1 MSAVVDSTI
10 LVDFLRGNPAAV
22 QLIVRE
28 RAAAPLEASEMTRL
42 EILAGMRPTEE
53 SVTRQL
59 LSTLIWHP
67 VDQEVAERA
76 GGLARRWLPSH
87 RTIGAS
93 DFAIAATA
101 LGLRARLL
109 TRNVKHFPM
118 FSDLRSPY
126 GDHQQAPE

>member
-1 MSAVVDSTI
+1 VNAVVDSTI

-22 QLIVRE
+22 ELLIRE

-42 EILAGMRPTEE
+42 EILAGTRPKEE
-53 SVTRQL
+53 PVTRQL

-67 VDQEVAERA
+67 VDQEIAERA

-87 RTIGAS
+87 HTIGAS

-101 LGLRARLL
+101 LVLGARLL

-118 FSDLRSPY
+118 FSDLKSPY
-126 GDHQQAPE
+126 GDHHQ